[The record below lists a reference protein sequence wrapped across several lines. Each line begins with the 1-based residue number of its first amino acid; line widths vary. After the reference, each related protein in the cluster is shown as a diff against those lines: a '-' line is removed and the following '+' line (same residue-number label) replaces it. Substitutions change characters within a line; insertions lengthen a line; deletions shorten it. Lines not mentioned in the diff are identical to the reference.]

1 MSLLITADIHL
12 TLTLFCCSIS
22 DSVFGA
28 DLSEELAKSHTE
40 APFVVVK
47 CVEEIEKA
55 CSHHGRLTHSIL
67 CRIFSRHFE
76 IFFYFPRKH

>member
-1 MSLLITADIHL
+1 MNV
-12 TLTLFCCSIS
+12 S

-40 APFVVVK
+40 APLVVMK

-55 CSHHGRLTHSIL
+55 CSHHGRCI
-67 CRIFSRHFE
+67 I
-76 IFFYFPRKH
+76 IV

>member
-1 MSLLITADIHL
+1 MLKVDDDVNDKVINRLIT
-12 TLTLFCCSIS
+12 LFT

-40 APFVVVK
+40 APLVVMK

-55 CSHHGRLTHSIL
+55 CSDHGRCINV
-67 CRIFSRHFE
+67 
-76 IFFYFPRKH
+76 